1 MDMAEMVDQSIE
13 QKLQAMKDRF
23 REGLAERLK
32 DLEVSWQG
40 ACDGDIEAQEDL
52 HRQAHSLAGSGATFG
67 FEDISEAARAVERAV
82 QAVGSAVDIATS
94 GAVAARLAELQTLMS
109 NVGEQRRAEP
119 EVVKLVS
126 ERRDDVDR
134 KLIYLVDD
142 DRSLVENLAMQIGHF
157 GYDVRSFVRLEEL
170 AAAVEAEVPTA
181 IMSDVMFPEGK
192 LAGIEAIEKIQNQ
205 LNEKVPVCF
214 ISTRDD
220 IEARLKSVRAGGMAY
235 FTKPVDVSGIIDR
248 LDALVTNER
257 PEPYRVLAVDDEEEM
272 TDYFRLILENAG
284 MEVAVVNDP
293 KQVLVAMI
301 DFLPE
306 LVLMDI
312 YMPECSGLELAQM
325 IRQQEAFVSLPI
337 VYLSSEA
344 DKDRQLKAMSIG
356 GDDFLTKP
364 IDPEHFVGAVANRVE
379 RARVLRSYMVRDS
392 LTGLLNHTKT
402 KEQLDVEIAR
412 SVRQDSGLV
421 FAIIDIDRF
430 KSVNDTYGHPTG
442 DRVIK
447 SLSRLLQ
454 QRLRKVDIVGRIG
467 GEEFGVILVD
477 TDGNDALNVLN
488 ELREHYAKIIHQSGG
503 VEFSSS
509 FSCGA
514 AQFSDYDS
522 AQAMTEAADRALYAA
537 KEGGRNQVVLAQ
549 PEKK

>member
-1 MDMAEMVDQSIE
+1 MSEMVDQSIE

-23 REGLAERLK
+23 REGLAERLI
-32 DLEVSWQG
+32 DLDVSWQG
-40 ACDGDIEAQEDL
+40 ACDGDAAAQENL

-67 FEDISEAARAVERAV
+67 FEEISEAARAVERAV
-82 QAVGSAVDIATS
+82 QAIDSVGNIATS
-94 GAVAARLAELQTLMS
+94 GDVAARMAELKALMS
-109 NVGEQRRAEP
+109 TVGEQRASET
-119 EVVKLVS
+119 EVIKLVAEIREDD
-126 ERRDDVDR
+126 ERR
-134 KLIYLVDD
+134 LIYLVDD
-142 DRSLVENLAMQIGHF
+142 DQDLVENLAMQIEHF
-157 GYDVRSFVRLEEL
+157 GFDVRSFFTLENL
-170 AAAVEAEVPTA
+170 AAAVKDEVPTA
-181 IMSDVMFPEGK
+181 ILADVMFPEGD
-192 LAGIEAIEKIQNQ
+192 LAGIEAIEMLQSQ
-205 LNEKVPVCF
+205 LKEKVPVCF
-214 ISTRDD
+214 ISARDD
-220 IEARLKSVRAGGMAY
+220 IEARLKSVRAGGTAY
-235 FTKPVDVSGIIDR
+235 FTKPVDVSGIVDR
-248 LDALVTNER
+248 LDALVTNEQ
-257 PEPYRVLAVDDEEEM
+257 PESYRVLAVDDEEEM
-272 TDYFRLILENAG
+272 TDYYRLILENAG

-293 KQVLVAMI
+293 NQVLVAMV

-312 YMPECSGLELAQM
+312 YMPDCSGLELAQM

-337 VYLSSEA
+337 VYLSSES

-356 GDDFLTKP
+356 ADDFLTKP
-364 IDPEHFVGAVANRVE
+364 IDPDHLVGAVANRIE

-402 KEQLDVEIAR
+402 KEQLDIEIAR
-412 SVRQDSGLV
+412 SARQETGLV
-421 FAIIDIDRF
+421 FAIIDIDKF
-430 KSVNDTYGHPTG
+430 KLVNDTYGHPTG

-447 SLSRLLQ
+447 GLSRLLQ

-477 TDGNDALNVLN
+477 TDGENALNVLN
-488 ELREHYAKIIHQSGG
+488 KLRESYARIVHQSGG

-537 KEGGRNQVVLAQ
+537 KEGGRNQVVMAQ

>member
-1 MDMAEMVDQSIE
+1 MVDQNIE

-23 REGLAERLK
+23 REGLAERLI
-32 DLEVSWQG
+32 DIEASWQG
-40 ACDGDIEAQEDL
+40 ACDGDTQALENL

-67 FEDISEAARAVERAV
+67 FEEISEAARAVERVV
-82 QAVGSAVDIATS
+82 QAIDSVGNVNNS
-94 GAVAARLAELQTLMS
+94 GEIAARMAELNALMS
-109 NVGEQRRAEP
+109 NVGDQRAGEP
-119 EVVKLVS
+119 EVIKLVS
-126 ERRDDVDR
+126 EIRDDDER
-134 KLIYLVDD
+134 KLIFMVDD
-142 DRSLVENLAMQIGHF
+142 DRSLVENLAMQIEHF
-157 GYDVRSFVRLEEL
+157 GYDVRSFFTLEEL
-170 AAAVEAEVPTA
+170 AAAVKTEVPTA
-181 IMSDVMFPEGK
+181 ILAEIMFPEGK
-192 LAGIEAIEKIQNQ
+192 LAGVEAIEKLQSE
-205 LNEKVPVCF
+205 LKDKVPVCF
-214 ISTRDD
+214 ISARDD

-235 FTKPVDVSGIIDR
+235 FTKPVDVSAIIDR
-248 LDALVTNER
+248 LDALVTSDL

-272 TDYFRLILENAG
+272 TDYYRLILENAG
-284 MEVAVVNDP
+284 MEVAIVNDP
-293 KQVLVAMI
+293 KQVLVAMV

-356 GDDFLTKP
+356 ADDFLTKP
-364 IDPEHFVGAVANRVE
+364 IDPGHLVGAVANRIE
-379 RARVLRSYMVRDS
+379 RARILRSYMVRDS

-412 SVRQDSGLV
+412 SARQEAGLV
-421 FAIIDIDRF
+421 FAIIDIDKF
-430 KSVNDTYGHPTG
+430 KLVNDTYGHPTG

-477 TDGNDALNVLN
+477 TDGVDALNVLN
-488 ELREHYAKIIHQSGG
+488 ELREHYAEIIHQSGS

-514 AQFSDYDS
+514 AQFSDYGS
-522 AQAMTEAADRALYAA
+522 AQALTEAADRALYAA
-537 KEGGRNQVVLAQ
+537 KEGGRNQVVMAQ